1 MFLTFGQKF
10 HRENGMCVNDNDN
23 VKIKIKDIKR

>member
-10 HRENGMCVNDNDN
+10 QRENGMCVNDNVN
-23 VKIKIKDIKR
+23 VKIKIKD